1 MNFARYI
8 SGEPLENEFVNYVFR
23 IKGKNKNT
31 KAKPNQKFS
40 QKQKEN
46 IIKRKIPDGLYG
58 LA

>member
-23 IKGKNKNT
+23 IKGKNKTT
-31 KAKPNQKFS
+31 KPKPNQKFS